1 MQANKFIGL
10 LLESR
15 DAMHLAHWNTQ
26 SYSQHKTLD
35 AYYNGILSL
44 TDEFVEVYFGQVGRI
59 EIVVPE
65 TQVENSPEEH
75 LTELRNTIEEEREN
89 YTSNLQNTMD
99 EMLSLIDQT
108 LYLLTLS

>member
-10 LLESR
+10 LLQSR

-26 SYSQHKTLD
+26 SYSEHKTLN
-35 AYYNGILSL
+35 AYYDGILEL
-44 TDEFVEVYFGQVGRI
+44 TDEFTEIYFGQVGRMKI
-59 EIVVPE
+59 IVPE
-65 TQVENSPEEH
+65 TQVENPEEH
-75 LTELRNTIEEEREN
+75 LTDLRNTIEEEREN

-108 LYLLTLS
+108 LYLLTLK